1 MTYEFHKTFGI
12 YVKFHKIHWIFLSIS
27 FFIGIDFKNF
37 LVILFHR
44 GTFHW
49 DAFIRSAYS
58 RDSKFYPNIVLL
70 MFSKQS
76 ILCYEITWISSKLY
90 PPVRILACYQILTY
104 LFRKAQVGTI
114 YVSYAFQRRYL
125 DNIFSNTKAD
135 ANFQFNWIRY
145 CIRWIEI
152 FQKIHWCTLG
162 IHTLSECIKSLKF
175 QKYS

>member
-1 MTYEFHKTFGI
+1 MRYEFHKTFGI
-12 YVKFHKIHWIFLSIS
+12 HVKFHKIHWIFFSFS
-27 FFIGIDFKNF
+27 FFIGIDFKHF

-76 ILCYEITWISSKLY
+76 ILCYEITWISTKLY

-104 LFRKAQVGTI
+104 LSERLKWVPFTYHMHSNEDIWIIYFQIPKLTQTSNSIEFGIAYVELRFFRKFIGV
-114 YVSYAFQRRYL
+114 L
-125 DNIFSNTKAD
+125 
-135 ANFQFNWIRY
+135 W
-145 CIRWIEI
+145 
-152 FQKIHWCTLG
+152 
-162 IHTLSECIKSLKF
+162 
-175 QKYS
+175 